1 MQKNILAK
9 LSCITLF
16 MLCINLF
23 PSATVKANAY
33 SSGEQKLFQ
42 NQEQVIQVF
51 NSSNNNI
58 SISKNDIYLMAQ
70 TVFAESCAEPYE
82 GKVAVASVI
91 INRLKSTDF
100 PKSINGVIL
109 QKEAFSCVVNGKIDA
124 VPDTACFQA
133 VYEALKGNDPT
144 NNALFFCNPRTSTS
158 PWMKN
163 ISKKNLK
170 TIGNH
175 IFFSI

>member
-1 MQKNILAK
+1 MQKNILTK
-9 LSCITLF
+9 LSCIALF
-16 MLCINLF
+16 ILYLSLF
-23 PSATVKANAY
+23 PSADVKAE
-33 SSGEQKLFQ
+33 SSSPADQKLFQ

-51 NSSNNNI
+51 NSNNSI
-58 SISKNDIYLMAQ
+58 SINKNDIYLMAQ
-70 TVFAESCAEPYE
+70 TVSAESCAEPYE

-91 INRLKSTDF
+91 INRLKNSDF

-109 QKEAFSCVVNGKIDA
+109 QKEAFSCVIDGKIDS
-124 VPDTACFQA
+124 VPDSTCFQA

-163 ISKKNLK
+163 ITKKNLK